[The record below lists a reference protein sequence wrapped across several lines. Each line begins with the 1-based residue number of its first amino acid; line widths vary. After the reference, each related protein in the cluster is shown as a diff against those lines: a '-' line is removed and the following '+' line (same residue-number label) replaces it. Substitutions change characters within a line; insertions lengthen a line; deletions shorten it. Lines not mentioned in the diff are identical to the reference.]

1 MTYKQ
6 LKAIIDTMTEH
17 DINQEITILLC
28 DAGEFVQ
35 DVAFAYSDDTD
46 TLPYGAPYLLTC

>member
-6 LKAIIDTMTEH
+6 LKQIIDTMSEK
-17 DINQEITILLC
+17 DISQEITVLLC

-35 DVAFAYSDDTD
+35 DVSFAYADNTD
-46 TLPYGAPYLLTC
+46 NLPYGTPYLLTC

>member
-6 LKAIIDTMTEH
+6 LKAIIDTMTDH
-17 DINQEITILLC
+17 DINQEITVLLC

-35 DVAFAYSDDTD
+35 NVDFAYADNTD
-46 TLPYGAPYLLTC
+46 NLPYGTPYLLTY